1 MSKLSD
7 AADSM
12 LIHALKARDELC
24 KKTPGQEAEYLD
36 GLELVMIVV
45 DSRIGRCCAV
55 HSQNSKASSESSD
68 LVNTYRVVTKA
79 LTEYVR
85 ELGARE
91 GKRFLNDFLQNE
103 S

>member
-24 KKTPGQEAEYLD
+24 RRTPGQEAEYLD

-55 HSQNSKASSESSD
+55 HSQNSKASSD
-68 LVNTYRVVTKA
+68 LVNMYRVVTKA

-85 ELGARE
+85 ELGKHA
-91 GKRFLNDFLQNE
+91 GKRFLDDFLQSE
-103 S
+103 K